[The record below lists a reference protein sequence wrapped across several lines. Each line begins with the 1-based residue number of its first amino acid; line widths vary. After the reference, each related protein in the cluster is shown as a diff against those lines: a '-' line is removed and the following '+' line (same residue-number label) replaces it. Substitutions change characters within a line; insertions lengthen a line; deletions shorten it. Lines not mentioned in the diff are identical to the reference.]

1 MLPNYPTPFNPQTT
15 IPYHLP
21 DGSGVKLSVYNM
33 TGQRVRR
40 LVDDGNKPAGHH
52 QITWDGRDET
62 GHLVGSGVYLYR
74 LEAGSYVKTLRL
86 VLVK

>member
-1 MLPNYPTPFNPQTT
+1 MLPNYPNPFNPQTT

-21 DGSGVKLSVYNM
+21 HGSRVKLSVYNM
-33 TGQRVRR
+33 AGQRVRL
-40 LVDDGNKPAGHH
+40 LVDEAKPAGYHE
-52 QITWDGRDET
+52 ITWDGRDQA